1 MLSNKDSKL
10 DDLEN
15 GKDHTYIKGT
25 VVIKDGNA
33 ALEPKHIE
41 NEEYFKYIW
50 NLTNTFYSDIK
61 YNCNY

>member
-41 NEEYFKYIW
+41 NEEYFKYI
-50 NLTNTFYSDIK
+50 
-61 YNCNY
+61 